1 MKSVKNI
8 LTATIAMTAL
18 VSGAA
23 SADYTTKWCSDNIGG
38 LKIAKE
44 TCDDNKK
51 TAESTVLRTLCMMG
65 NKEFVDAIDECE
77 GKDHSNNKPAASA
90 KGGKK

>member
-8 LTATIAMTAL
+8 AAIAIAMATL
-18 VSGAA
+18 VAGTA
-23 SADYTTKWCSDNIGG
+23 SADYTDKWCSDNISG

-51 TAESTVLRTLCMMG
+51 TAEPTVLRTLCMMG
-65 NKEFVDAIDECE
+65 NKEFVDAIDERE
-77 GKDHSNNKPAASA
+77 GKDHSNNKPASSA

>member
-51 TAESTVLRTLCMMG
+51 TAESTALRTLCTMG
-65 NKEFVDAIDECE
+65 NKEFTDALDECE
-77 GKDHSNNKPAASA
+77 GKETDTSKPVTA

>member
-8 LTATIAMTAL
+8 LAVTIAMATMIA
-18 VSGAA
+18 GPA
-23 SADYTTKWCSDNIGG
+23 SADYTAKWCSDNIKG

-44 TCDDNKK
+44 TCGDNQK
-51 TAESTVLRTLCMMG
+51 TAESTVLRTLCTMA

-77 GKDHSNNKPAASA
+77 GKETQASKPVNGA

>member
-8 LTATIAMTAL
+8 LAVTIAIATLA
-18 VSGAA
+18 SGTA
-23 SADYTTKWCSDNIGG
+23 SADYTAKWCSDNTKG

-51 TAESTVLRTLCMMG
+51 TAESTALRTLCTMG
-65 NKEFVDAIDECE
+65 NKEFTDALDECE
-77 GKDHSNNKPAASA
+77 GKETDTSKPVTA

>member
-8 LTATIAMTAL
+8 LVTITVGMMVA
-18 VSGAA
+18 GPA
-23 SADYTTKWCSDNIGG
+23 SADYTAKWCSDNIKG
-38 LKIAKE
+38 LKIARE
-44 TCDDNKK
+44 TCADDQK

-77 GKDHSNNKPAASA
+77 GKDHSNTKPTSSA